1 MGLVVGS
8 QTATQNTEKSHASF
22 GLKIN
27 ECQERHRS
35 LSSAQKFAT
44 RRPKPSVQT
53 ADLCA
58 LTVPVLSHNISSS
71 LFLYSTETTAVAA
84 GINYWTLTVMRG
96 VSLTLATAV
105 VPAAIPL
112 WLTGMPVPSRPVAA
126 RAPFTPPGRP
136 ASIKTFPFA
145 AIFFLPLPLSQAP
158 KEHESPSV
166 PGGAAF
172 LTRIRVSRD
181 VFPPNPSSPAMP
193 F

>member
-8 QTATQNTEKSHASF
+8 QTATQNTEKSPQSF

-27 ECQERHRS
+27 EVFGAAPELVLGSEIRNQTPETQRS
-35 LSSAQKFAT
+35 DCRFIFHDSPL
-44 RRPKPSVQT
+44 
-53 ADLCA
+53 
-58 LTVPVLSHNISSS
+58 LSHNISSS

-84 GINYWTLTVMRG
+84 GINYWTLTVMRR